1 MADIE
6 IMELRAFEPRCL
18 DCGET
23 GPIETSVFFAMAW
36 EEAHVCVAIRV
47 GTDSG
52 FADAAELAVAS

>member
-36 EEAHVCVAIRV
+36 EESHVCVAMRI